1 MKNED
6 NKDFITMFI
15 NFESKL
21 KAQDQK
27 SIDMTVK
34 QIIELSTNP
43 IIMDNLSFFL
53 LAVSV
58 RNLLVHNQES
68 LIITKPFLEKF
79 ENLINKAFSIPIAS
93 QFMTKYQNM
102 MFCHEQDIV
111 NATIVA
117 MKQKNI
123 SNVPILKDK
132 KLLGVF
138 SENTIFSLFLEDNG
152 ELIADLSCIKFEKI
166 IHQLG
171 TEDNP
176 SQKFIFVSKDTDIFK
191 LKEMFLPEV
200 GSEKRVELAFVT
212 NQGLKKEKILGLITI
227 YDVMA
232 QLPVF

>member
-1 MKNED
+1 
-6 NKDFITMFI
+6 
-15 NFESKL
+15 
-21 KAQDQK
+21 
-27 SIDMTVK
+27 
-34 QIIELSTNP
+34 
-43 IIMDNLSFFL
+43 
-53 LAVSV
+53 
-58 RNLLVHNQES
+58 
-68 LIITKPFLEKF
+68 
-79 ENLINKAFSIPIAS
+79 
-93 QFMTKYQNM
+93 
-102 MFCHEQDIV
+102 
-111 NATIVA
+111 

-152 ELIADLSCIKFEKI
+152 ELIADLSRIKFEKI

-176 SQKFIFVSKDTDIFK
+176 SQKLIFVSKDTDIFK